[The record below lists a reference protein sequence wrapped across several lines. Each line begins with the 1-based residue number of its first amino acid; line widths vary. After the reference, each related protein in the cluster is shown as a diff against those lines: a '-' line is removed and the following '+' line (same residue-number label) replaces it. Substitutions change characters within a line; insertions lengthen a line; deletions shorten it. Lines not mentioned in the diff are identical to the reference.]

1 MLDHLLVIEQTV
13 ERSFNSEVE
22 HDADSADDLMKRHIQ
37 SGYAEIQLIPAAKA
51 LKPHKALQ
59 EWRLG
64 FEV

>member
-1 MLDHLLVIEQTV
+1 
-13 ERSFNSEVE
+13 
-22 HDADSADDLMKRHIQ
+22 MKRHIQ

-64 FEV
+64 FEVMMRLKSGKGCYVESA